1 MHLSC
6 LFICLAKT
14 DLSEQSIGRERI
26 FFSSLYLCIY
36 VSISLARSL
45 ARALSLCLSLTRAFS
60 LLFALSLSL
69 SLSLPPAVAEADEK
83 GGPGVYT
90 FADAWRPKG
99 LTWETPFADV
109 WSIRFPGDERERE
122 RVGGRESI
130 LGSILHYGGGH
141 GVARSLMWHLS
152 LPYERSHAEA
162 PHHHSMRLLVVK
174 CSGNK
179 SELSSRS
186 YSMKCILRGI

>member
-69 SLSLPPAVAEADEK
+69 SLAPPPAVAEADEK

-90 FADAWRPKG
+90 IAD
-99 LTWETPFADV
+99 
-109 WSIRFPGDERERE
+109 S
-122 RVGGRESI
+122 
-130 LGSILHYGGGH
+130 
-141 GVARSLMWHLS
+141 
-152 LPYERSHAEA
+152 
-162 PHHHSMRLLVVK
+162 
-174 CSGNK
+174 
-179 SELSSRS
+179 
-186 YSMKCILRGI
+186 

>member
-69 SLSLPPAVAEADEK
+69 SLSPPRSGWGRRKGWPGSVHLCWCMKTKRSYVGDPLCGCLKHQIPGRRKGEGEGGRQREYTGIDTPLR
-83 GGPGVYT
+83 GGP
-90 FADAWRPKG
+90 WRRP
-99 LTWETPFADV
+99 LVDV
-109 WSIRFPGDERERE
+109 TL
-122 RVGGRESI
+122 ESS
-130 LGSILHYGGGH
+130 LWTLACRGS
-141 GVARSLMWHLS
+141 A
-152 LPYERSHAEA
+152 
-162 PHHHSMRLLVVK
+162 
-174 CSGNK
+174 
-179 SELSSRS
+179 SS
-186 YSMKCILRGI
+186 

>member
-69 SLSLPPAVAEADEK
+69 SLSLSPPQWLRPTKRVARECTPLLMHEDQKVLRGRPPLRMSEASDSRETK
-83 GGPGVYT
+83 GRGRG
-90 FADAWRPKG
+90 
-99 LTWETPFADV
+99 WEA
-109 WSIRFPGDERERE
+109 E
-122 RVGGRESI
+122 RVYWDRYSITGGAMAS
-130 LGSILHYGGGH
+130 
-141 GVARSLMWHLS
+141 
-152 LPYERSHAEA
+152 PA
-162 PHHHSMRLLVVK
+162 P
-174 CSGNK
+174 
-179 SELSSRS
+179 
-186 YSMKCILRGI
+186 